1 MTTGGLSSQIE
12 IESANTSVKQQMLE
26 NLQTGKEYRFA
37 FVEEAIRA
45 RLTAQIR
52 ALRDQNGWDYKR
64 FSEEIGKKV
73 SWAYRLED
81 PNEVSPTIPTLL
93 QVAQAFDVGLDVRFL
108 SFSKLLE
115 DVTTLREK
123 SFKVP
128 DFDEE
133 VRTGCFSKT
142 RARRKF
148 PNRRLKD
155 KRLTSI
161 KGLAK
166 GHHYPAANI
175 VGSTSLAA
183 NAAA

>member
-1 MTTGGLSSQIE
+1 MTTEGLPSQTGP
-12 IESANTSVKQQMLE
+12 ESANTSIKQQMLE

-45 RLTAQIR
+45 RLTAQIK
-52 ALRDQNGWDYKR
+52 ALRDQNGWDYRR

-108 SFSKLLE
+108 PFTKLLE
-115 DVTTLREK
+115 DVTTLREN
-123 SFKVP
+123 SFRVP
-128 DFDEE
+128 SFDEE
-133 VRTGCFSKT
+133 LKTGRFSKT
-142 RARRKF
+142 RRRRRF
-148 PNRRLKD
+148 PNRK
-155 KRLTSI
+155 TSI
-161 KGLAK
+161 KGSARV
-166 GHHYPAANI
+166 HSCPTEI
-175 VGSTSLAA
+175 GSGSLMA